1 MAGNNQGPWGGGG
14 SGGGGDDRDRN
25 NGGGGGGRRP
35 GQEPQM
41 PEFDEIVNKTR
52 DQLRVLMGGGS
63 GGKRPGGGGGGDGP
77 QISRGMI
84 GLGVALAV
92 VAWLFASFYTVR
104 PEEQSVE
111 LFLGECIEPCIGQP
125 GLNFAPWPLVTAE
138 VVQVTREQV
147 IEIGEDAVPDDLTSG
162 RSRRTNIGADTG
174 LMLTGDE
181 NIVQIAFEVV
191 WNITSPDRYL
201 FNLQDPPETI
211 AAVAESSMREIIA
224 QSQLANINRERA
236 VLRDRLQEAVQ
247 STLDSYNSGVNI
259 IRINLDQADP
269 PSTQVDVIN
278 VDGETVETSPL
289 AAYRDVQD
297 AEQERIQLQNQA
309 DAYANRV
316 TAEARGEAAQILENA
331 EGYRARVVNEAEG
344 EASRFVS
351 VLEEFQQA
359 PDVTRERL
367 YLETV
372 EEVFGRSDLILLD
385 EGGQG
390 NGGVVPYLPLDQL
403 RRQTTDQTTGGSN
416 R

>member
-14 SGGGGDDRDRN
+14 SGGGGDDRN
-25 NGGGGGGRRP
+25 NGGGGRRP

-41 PEFDEIVNKTR
+41 PELDEIVTKTR
-52 DQLRVLMGGGS
+52 DQLRVLMGGG
-63 GGKRPGGGGGGDGP
+63 GGKGGNQSGGGGDGP

-84 GLGVALAV
+84 GLGVALAL
-92 VAWLFASFYTVR
+92 VAWLTASFYTVR
-104 PEEQSVE
+104 PEERSVE
-111 LFLGECIEPCIGQP
+111 LFLGECIEPCVGQP
-125 GLNFAPWPLVTAE
+125 GLNFAPWPIVTAE
-138 VVQVTREQV
+138 VLQVTREQV
-147 IEIGEDAVPDDLTSG
+147 IEIGEENVPGNL
-162 RSRRTNIGADTG
+162 RSNRDTDRSVGSDTG

-181 NIVQIAFEVV
+181 NIVEIGFQVV

-201 FNLQDPPETI
+201 FNLQNPPETI
-211 AAVAESSMREIIA
+211 EAVAESSMREIIA
-224 QSQLANINRERA
+224 QSQLANLNRERA

-247 STLDSYNSGVNI
+247 STLDEYDGGVNI

-269 PSTQVDVIN
+269 PATDVDVIN
-278 VDGETVETSPL
+278 IDGESEVTSPL
-289 AAYRDVQD
+289 SAYRDVQD
-297 AEQERIQLQNQA
+297 AEQERIQLQNRA

-316 TAEARGEAAQILENA
+316 TAEARGSAAEILEGA
-331 EGYRARVVNEAEG
+331 EGYRARVVNEASG
-344 EASRFVS
+344 EAARFVS

-390 NGGVVPYLPLDQL
+390 QGSVVPYLPLDQL
-403 RRQTTDQTTGGSN
+403 RRQPTDQTTGGSN
-416 R
+416 

>member
-25 NGGGGGGRRP
+25 NGGGGGRRP

-63 GGKRPGGGGGGDGP
+63 GGNRPKGGGGGGDGP

>member
-25 NGGGGGGRRP
+25 NGGGGRRP
-35 GQEPQM
+35 GQEPQI

-52 DQLRVLMGGGS
+52 DQLRVLMGGGD
-63 GGKRPGGGGGGDGP
+63 GGNRQGGGGGGEGP
-77 QISRGMI
+77 QISRGMVGI
-84 GLGVALAV
+84 GILLLIA
-92 VAWLFASFYTVR
+92 AWAASSFYTVR
-104 PEEQSVE
+104 PEEKSVE
-111 LFLGECIEPCIGQP
+111 LFLGECIEPCIGEP
-125 GLNFAPWPLVTAE
+125 GLNFAPWPLVTYE
-138 VVQVTREQV
+138 IVPVTREQV
-147 IEIGEDAVPDDLTSG
+147 IEIGEDEVPRDLTAGSNLQ
-162 RSRRTNIGADTG
+162 RVLDADTG

-181 NIVQIAFEVV
+181 NIVEIGFEVV

-224 QSQLANINRERA
+224 QSELANINRERA
-236 VLRDRLQEAVQ
+236 VLRDRLQVSVQ
-247 STLDSYNSGVNI
+247 ATLDSYNSGVNI

-269 PSTQVDVIN
+269 PATQVEVIN
-278 VDGETVETSPL
+278 VDGQTVVTSPL

-316 TAEARGEAAQILENA
+316 TAQARGNAAQILENA
-331 EGYRARVVNEAEG
+331 EGYRARVVNEAQG
-344 EASRFVS
+344 EAARFVS
-351 VLEEFQQA
+351 VLEEYQQA

-367 YLETV
+367 YLEMV
-372 EEVFGRSDLILLD
+372 EEVFGRSDIILLD

-390 NGGVVPYLPLDQL
+390 GSGVVPYLPLDQL
-403 RRQTTDQTTGGSN
+403 RRQSTDQTTGGSN
-416 R
+416 

>member
-25 NGGGGGGRRP
+25 NGGGGRRP
-35 GQEPQM
+35 GQEPQI

-52 DQLRVLMGGGS
+52 DQLRVLMGGGD
-63 GGKRPGGGGGGDGP
+63 GGNRQGGGGGGEGP
-77 QISRGMI
+77 QISRGMVGI
-84 GLGVALAV
+84 GILLLIA
-92 VAWLFASFYTVR
+92 AWAASSFYTVR
-104 PEEQSVE
+104 PEEKSVE
-111 LFLGECIEPCIGQP
+111 LFLGECIEPCIGEP
-125 GLNFAPWPLVTAE
+125 GLNFAPWPLVTYE
-138 VVQVTREQV
+138 IVPVTREQV
-147 IEIGEDAVPDDLTSG
+147 IEIGEDEVPRDLTAGSNLQ
-162 RSRRTNIGADTG
+162 RVLDADTG

-181 NIVQIAFEVV
+181 NIVEIGFEVV

-224 QSQLANINRERA
+224 QSELANINRERA
-236 VLRDRLQEAVQ
+236 VLRDRLQESVQ
-247 STLDSYNSGVNI
+247 ATLDSYNSGVNI

-269 PSTQVDVIN
+269 PATQVEVIN
-278 VDGETVETSPL
+278 VDGQTVVTSPL

-316 TAEARGEAAQILENA
+316 TAQARGNAAQILENA
-331 EGYRARVVNEAEG
+331 EGYRARVVNEAQG
-344 EASRFVS
+344 EAARFVS
-351 VLEEFQQA
+351 VLEEYQQA

-367 YLETV
+367 YLEMV
-372 EEVFGRSDLILLD
+372 EEVFGRSDIILLD

-390 NGGVVPYLPLDQL
+390 GSGVVPYLPLDQL
-403 RRQTTDQTTGGSN
+403 RRQSTDQTTGGSN
-416 R
+416 

>member
-14 SGGGGDDRDRN
+14 SGGGGDDRN
-25 NGGGGGGRRP
+25 NGGGGRRP

-41 PEFDEIVNKTR
+41 PELDEIVTKTR
-52 DQLRVLMGGGS
+52 DQLRVLMGGG
-63 GGKRPGGGGGGDGP
+63 GGKGGNQSGGGGDGP

-84 GLGVALAV
+84 GLGVALAL
-92 VAWLFASFYTVR
+92 VAWLTASFYTVR
-104 PEEQSVE
+104 PEERSVE
-111 LFLGECIEPCIGQP
+111 LFLGECIEPCVGQP
-125 GLNFAPWPLVTAE
+125 GLNFAPWPIVTAE
-138 VVQVTREQV
+138 VLQVTREQV
-147 IEIGEDAVPDDLTSG
+147 IEIGEENVPGNL
-162 RSRRTNIGADTG
+162 RSNRDTDRSVGSDTG

-181 NIVQIAFEVV
+181 NIVEIGFQVV

-201 FNLQDPPETI
+201 FNLQNPPETI
-211 AAVAESSMREIIA
+211 EAVAESSMREIIA
-224 QSQLANINRERA
+224 QSQLANLNRERA

-247 STLDSYNSGVNI
+247 STLDEYDGGVNI

-269 PSTQVDVIN
+269 PATDVDVIN
-278 VDGETVETSPL
+278 IDGESEVTSPL
-289 AAYRDVQD
+289 SAYRDVQD
-297 AEQERIQLQNQA
+297 AEQERIQLQNRA

-316 TAEARGEAAQILENA
+316 TAEARGSAAEILEGA
-331 EGYRARVVNEAEG
+331 EGYRARVVNEARG
-344 EASRFVS
+344 EAARFVS

-390 NGGVVPYLPLDQL
+390 QGGVVPYLPLDQL
-403 RRQTTDQTTGGSN
+403 RRQPTDQTTGGSN
-416 R
+416 

>member
-14 SGGGGDDRDRN
+14 SGGGGDDRN
-25 NGGGGGGRRP
+25 NGGGGRRP

-41 PEFDEIVNKTR
+41 PELDEIVTKTR
-52 DQLRVLMGGGS
+52 DQLRVLMGGG
-63 GGKRPGGGGGGDGP
+63 GGKGGNQSGGGGDGP

-84 GLGVALAV
+84 GLGVALAL
-92 VAWLFASFYTVR
+92 VAWLTASFYTVR
-104 PEEQSVE
+104 PEERSVE
-111 LFLGECIEPCIGQP
+111 LFLGECIEPCVGQP
-125 GLNFAPWPLVTAE
+125 GLNFAPWPIVTAE
-138 VVQVTREQV
+138 VLQVTREQV
-147 IEIGEDAVPDDLTSG
+147 IEIGEENVPGNL
-162 RSRRTNIGADTG
+162 RSSRDTDRSVGSDTG

-181 NIVQIAFEVV
+181 NIVEIGFQVV

-201 FNLQDPPETI
+201 FNLQNPPETI
-211 AAVAESSMREIIA
+211 EAVAESSMREIIA
-224 QSQLANINRERA
+224 QSQLANLNRERA

-247 STLDSYNSGVNI
+247 STLDEYDGGVNI

-269 PSTQVDVIN
+269 PATDVDVIN
-278 VDGETVETSPL
+278 IDGESEVTSPL
-289 AAYRDVQD
+289 SAYRDVQD
-297 AEQERIQLQNQA
+297 AEQERIQLQNRA

-316 TAEARGEAAQILENA
+316 TAEARGSAAEILEGA
-331 EGYRARVVNEAEG
+331 EGYRARVVNEARG
-344 EASRFVS
+344 EAARFVS

-390 NGGVVPYLPLDQL
+390 QGGVVPYLPLDQL
-403 RRQTTDQTTGGSN
+403 RRQPTDQTTGGSN
-416 R
+416 